1 MPIYEYRG
9 LALNVSELDSEYKGY
24 FDAAQSHKLVVK
36 KCGADGCGLLRGEP
50 GAACPWCASLDWE
63 WQEVSGKGTIYSYQV
78 ITHAIM
84 PAFRDWVPYTVV
96 LVELDEQS
104 GEPNPENGLRI
115 TANLLDGDMQPEDP
129 ENVGIGKRVEVVFL
143 DTDDGLSLPQF
154 RLSDEAPK
162 GEVWRYPV

>member
-1 MPIYEYRG
+1 MIE
-9 LALNVSELDSEYKGY
+9 
-24 FDAAQSHKLVVK
+24 
-36 KCGADGCGLLRGEP
+36 
-50 GAACPWCASLDWE
+50 
-63 WQEVSGKGTIYSYQV
+63 
-78 ITHAIM
+78 HAIM

-115 TANLLDGDMQPEDP
+115 TANLLNESMEPEDP

-143 DTDDGLSLPQF
+143 DTDEGFSVPHF
-154 RLSDEAPK
+154 KLSDEAPR